1 MKKKRNIVLLVT
13 AVITFLLCGY
23 FFINNI
29 RNEKIQENTIE
40 QKHLKQQ
47 NKLNTQKSIDWKK
60 ENIVFLGDSIR
71 EIYPIGDIFGD
82 LPIVKSGVSGYTT
95 DDILERMDSMVYQYN
110 PTKVFIL
117 IGTNDYRNDSSIE
130 TNAKILNN
138 IKKII
143 SNIKNNRKNTKIY
156 LESVYPVNRKM
167 KSGAAEERSNET
179 IIKLNNDLKDYCNNN
194 NVTYINTHDELTDD
208 EGNFAEKYT
217 YDGLHPNSLGYARI
231 SNILIKYIYGIQ
243 SMWYK

>member
-1 MKKKRNIVLLVT
+1 MSLKRKITVLSLIMIAFFVCEYFLVKNIESCKIKKN
-13 AVITFLLCGY
+13 
-23 FFINNI
+23 
-29 RNEKIQENTIE
+29 KIESKEVE
-40 QKHLKQQ
+40 QKKP
-47 NKLNTQKSIDWKK
+47 IDWKK

-71 EIYPIGDIFGD
+71 EIYPINDIFGD

-117 IGTNDYRNDSSIE
+117 IGTNDYREDPSLE
-130 TNAKILNN
+130 TNNKIFNN

-143 SNIKNNRKNTKIY
+143 SNIKRNRKKAEIY
-156 LESVYPVNRKM
+156 LESVYPVNRQM
-167 KSGAAEERSNET
+167 KSGAAEERNNTT
-179 IIKLNNDLKDYCNNN
+179 IIKLNDQLKDYCNSH
-194 NVTYINTHDELTDD
+194 NVTYINTHDELLDN

-231 SNILIKYIYGIQ
+231 SNLLLKYIYGMQ
-243 SMWYK
+243 SM